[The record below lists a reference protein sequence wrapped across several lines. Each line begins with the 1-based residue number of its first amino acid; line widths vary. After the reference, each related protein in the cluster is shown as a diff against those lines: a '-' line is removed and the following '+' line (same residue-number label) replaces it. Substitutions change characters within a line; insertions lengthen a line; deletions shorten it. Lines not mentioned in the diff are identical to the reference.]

1 MSGLLV
7 PDDTSHNNGTPANS
21 TVLTLNAEEVAAF
34 FSTSWQPLW
43 LAAIAL

>member
-1 MSGLLV
+1 MSGLLA
-7 PDDTSHNNGTPANS
+7 PADTSHNIGTPEKF
-21 TVLTLNAEEVAAF
+21 TVLTLKAEEVAA

>member
-1 MSGLLV
+1 MSGLLA
-7 PDDTSHNNGTPANS
+7 PADTSHNNGTPANI
-21 TVLTLNAEEVAAF
+21 TVLTLNAEEVAA